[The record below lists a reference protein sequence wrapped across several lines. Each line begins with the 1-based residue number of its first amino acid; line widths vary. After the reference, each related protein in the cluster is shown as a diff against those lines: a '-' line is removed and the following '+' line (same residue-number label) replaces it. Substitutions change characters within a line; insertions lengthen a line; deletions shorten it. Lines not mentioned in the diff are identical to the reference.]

1 MGQDLRELFKKAQ
14 KEKTYKM
21 KEGHEERFSKL
32 LEKELPQS
40 EKSSFFFL
48 KIAASIV
55 LMLSVGIYGYIQYA
69 KNTVEENTNEENPIV
84 NTEDPVKE
92 ATGISLGDL
101 SPDLEKVENYYV
113 ANINLE
119 LSQLQVSDENKV
131 LVDSFMKRLLEL
143 NNEYGKLNTELNQVG
158 PNDQTINALIKNLQL
173 RLQLLH
179 QLKEKLNELKSSK
192 NEQITA

>member
-119 LSQLQVSDENKV
+119 LSQLQVSDENKA

>member
-14 KEKTYKM
+14 KEKAYKM

-119 LSQLQVSDENKV
+119 LSQLQVSDENKA

>member
-92 ATGISLGDL
+92 AAGISLGDL

-119 LSQLQVSDENKV
+119 LSQLQVSDENKA